1 MQTTLIVLAVALLTL
16 GAGLVIAPRTIQ
28 LGPAT
33 TGDAALA
40 EQVRRLVGDPHGYQ
54 TLSVT
59 VVTKDTIRHAGLG
72 EMDGRTPTKDTPFE
86 LGSIT
91 KTFDGLLL
99 ADAITRG
106 EVRAEDE
113 LATHLP
119 ELASSPIGGV
129 TLAELSSHRGGVP
142 PLPPSVMLRAIPG
155 MIANTNPYAMD
166 YPTLMAEVAKL
177 ELMKTRGTMAYSNLG
192 ATLLGHALAAAAGE
206 PDWRSY
212 VTKRLLTPLGMT
224 HTTFAAVPSQIPEGA
239 LVGLS
244 ENARRLRPWT
254 SDAFAPAGAATWTT
268 PVDMAAYAQAILTGR
283 APGLDALTPRWDTG
297 DDTRFGYAWAVVDVD
312 GHQVVGHDGGTN
324 GYRTFLG
331 INRESGEAV
340 LVASNTN
347 RDVTSLA
354 VALLTHA
361 SNPISGPGVPIAGL
375 IALGFALV
383 VGAISAWL
391 LARGTDVLGLIEHSS
406 LLLGLVFLAR
416 ADGPWDQA
424 PGWTWALLAAGAAA
438 AVTIGALRLKPTL
451 IAKGRH
457 WWRWFST
464 GVAVVFGL
472 GLFAAML

>member
-16 GAGLVIAPRTIQ
+16 GAALVIAPRTIQ

-59 VVTKDTIRHAGLG
+59 VVTKDTIRYAGLG
-72 EMDGRTPTKDTPFE
+72 EMDGRTPTKETPFE

-91 KTFDGLLL
+91 KTYDGLLL

-119 ELASSPIGGV
+119 ELAGSPIGGV

-166 YPTLMAEVAKL
+166 YPTLMAEVVKL

-192 ATLLGHALAAAAGE
+192 AALLGHGLAAAAGE

-212 VTKRLLTPLGMT
+212 VTKRLLVPLGMT

-283 APGLDALTPRWDTG
+283 APGLDALTPRWEAEYG
-297 DDTRFGYAWAVVDVD
+297 QVGYAWFSHSTD
-312 GHQVVGHDGGTN
+312 GRLIHWHDGGTN
-324 GYRTFLG
+324 GYRTALG
-331 INRESGEAV
+331 IDPTGGKAV
-340 LVASNTN
+340 LIVSSTN
-347 RDVTSLA
+347 RAVDELGLALITDAEAPLSGPGLPIVGLITLGLA
-354 VALLTHA
+354 VA
-361 SNPISGPGVPIAGL
+361 I
-375 IALGFALV
+375 
-383 VGAISAWL
+383 GAISAWL
-391 LARGTDVLGLIEHSS
+391 LARGTDILGLIGHSS
-406 LLLGLVFLAR
+406 LLLGTLFLAR

-438 AVTIGALRLKPTL
+438 AITIGVLRLKPTL